1 MDLCEQ
7 LFESRTSVFFT
18 LGVDGKCDN
27 IVIIQVEAKASN
39 KSDKEINLEKK
50 SSGVSSPISMTRSSP
65 FKATLSVL
73 LFSWKMVSMVSHAAL
88 AEAGLV
94 LIILFRS
101 VGERVGK
108 IHNFTMES
116 AVIHSSVGGS
126 DVDVDPSM
134 WFSTLKLLQCPL
146 KK

>member
-1 MDLCEQ
+1 
-7 LFESRTSVFFT
+7 
-18 LGVDGKCDN
+18 
-27 IVIIQVEAKASN
+27 
-39 KSDKEINLEKK
+39 
-50 SSGVSSPISMTRSSP
+50 
-65 FKATLSVL
+65 
-73 LFSWKMVSMVSHAAL
+73 MVSMVSQAAL

-101 VGERVGK
+101 VGERVRK
-108 IHNFTMES
+108 IHDFTMES

-146 KK
+146 KNFSTKVRAGGGGGVFEFVMAE

>member
-1 MDLCEQ
+1 
-7 LFESRTSVFFT
+7 
-18 LGVDGKCDN
+18 
-27 IVIIQVEAKASN
+27 
-39 KSDKEINLEKK
+39 
-50 SSGVSSPISMTRSSP
+50 
-65 FKATLSVL
+65 
-73 LFSWKMVSMVSHAAL
+73 MVSMVSQTAL

-101 VGERVGK
+101 VRERVRK
-108 IHNFTMES
+108 IHDFTMES

-146 KK
+146 KKKSFSTKVRAGGGVFEFVMAE